1 MNERLQRALNRLPE
15 RMQDE
20 VAEIIERI
28 IGQDERDW
36 EDTPYSEAQAE
47 IRRDKRLWGNMVEAK
62 VVRSN
67 HFSDDERM
75 VAAETERPSE

>member
-1 MNERLQRALNRLPE
+1 MNERLQRALDHLPE

-28 IGQDERDW
+28 IGEDERDW
-36 EDTPYSEAQAE
+36 EDVPFSEGQAE

-62 VVRSN
+62 IVRSN
-67 HFSDDERM
+67 HCGDDERLA
-75 VAAETERPSE
+75 AAEVERLAE